1 MSLVYDFIDRN
12 TKDLQKLGGGG
23 RSGKNYGS
31 SLGIGK
37 GLKLPKLNF
46 DFSLADPVN
55 AVLGTGQQVAKDL
68 GINTDQDLS
77 KVDLSFGHSLNLDQT
92 LPDNTPNWDQ
102 LKPNLDQDLSKIS
115 VRGLQESAVKQAG
128 NLQNELI
135 KIGTAGQEA
144 AVQAGKA
151 GQQALVDAGS
161 AAQTNFQTLGT
172 DLQREAV
179 NFGSAFQQEVINL
192 GSGAQKMAVEFGS
205 GVQQKAVE
213 FGSGVQQA
221 AIDIASL
228 TGIRNETVE
237 NYIAQI
243 TGGTEGAGQQV
254 TKGAEFVAD
263 KATKGVEFVANQITK
278 GAELLGGQATK
289 GAENVIAQATKGAES
304 QAAQVTKYMEEK
316 VIPAVGDAY
325 ATAYGDKN
333 PQIKFIQ
340 GAVKD
345 AEKNT
350 KGIEALPKDFAN
362 ANIALAN
369 LVFGDDDE
377 SSGGQITTGDNL
389 SSAPTIGDEAV
400 FPEMEQA
407 TTKAGQMSEED
418 RLRKIRRLMMNRY
431 GREKTILGSPGDTI
445 SRRRYAL

>member
-12 TKDLQKLGGGG
+12 TKDIQKLGGGGG

-46 DFSLADPVN
+46 DFSFADPVN

-68 GINTDQDLS
+68 GINTDQDFS

-115 VRGLQESAVKQAG
+115 VRGLQESAVKQGTAF
-128 NLQNELI
+128 QEELV

-151 GQQALVDAGS
+151 GQQALVAAGS

-179 NFGSAFQQEVINL
+179 NFGSAFQQEAINL
-192 GSGAQKMAVEFGS
+192 GSGAQKMAVEIGS
-205 GVQQKAVE
+205 AG
-213 FGSGVQQA
+213 QQA

-228 TGIRNETVE
+228 TGIRNETAE
-237 NYIAQI
+237 KYIAQI
-243 TGGTEGAGQQV
+243 TGGTEDAGQQV
-254 TKGAEFVAD
+254 TKGAELFAD
-263 KATKGVEFVANQITK
+263 KATKGVEFGVSQITK
-278 GAELLGGQATK
+278 GAELLGGQTTK
-289 GAENVIAQATKGAES
+289 GAENVIAQG
-304 QAAQVTKYMEEK
+304 TKYAEEK
-316 VIPAVGDAY
+316 AIPAIADAY
-325 ATAYGDKN
+325 AFAYGDKN
-333 PQIKFIQ
+333 PVIQAAQSLVKAGEAMTPQIEQLGMILNPGKTEGSKPQ
-340 GAVKD
+340 V
-345 AEKNT
+345 
-350 KGIEALPKDFAN
+350 
-362 ANIALAN
+362 
-369 LVFGDDDE
+369 
-377 SSGGQITTGDNL
+377 TTGDNL
-389 SSAPTIGDEAV
+389 APAPTVGDESV
-400 FPEMEQA
+400 FPEMEEA

-418 RLRKIRRLMMNRY
+418 RLRKIRRLMLNRY